1 MNARKNYLM
10 IVATVVVVVAF
21 VGINGCEKSSDADAK
36 AACCP
41 SCGQAKDA
49 ASVALC
55 NAMAHPSYLTATSCA
70 PHSQVYHSASALLS
84 SQDFHLTPL

>member
-55 NAMAHPSYLTATSCA
+55 TKCGQIKGSDLCCK
-70 PHSQVYHSASALLS
+70 L
-84 SQDFHLTPL
+84 D